1 MHNKFLATMIAA
13 VLLFSVGCKKD
24 PVTAPTVDPGTPAP
38 SFNIASVTANCT
50 GTNDCIQFWATP
62 NADVLLVK
70 VEIKYPVTGGTTY
83 NFGSQTIVRDQSV
96 ALQAA
101 GIAYTRISG
110 TWTFTFTGQ
119 YAAGQYS
126 GEGFVATAS
135 VTVGAKL

>member
-1 MHNKFLATMIAA
+1 MHNKLLLSIMATVIF
-13 VLLFSVGCKKD
+13 FSIGCKSD
-24 PVTAPTVDPGTPAP
+24 PVTAPVVDPGTPTP

-83 NFGSQTIVRDQSV
+83 NFGSATVVRDQSV

-110 TWTFTFTGQ
+110 QWTFTFTGQ
-119 YAAGQYS
+119 YAAGEHS
-126 GEGFVATAS
+126 GKGFVATAT